1 MTIRFMGKESKMGD
15 KIIEILKAIPNIL
28 AFLFTLLIAHLWI
41 CEEIVRKKKRD
52 KKKREREER
61 RREEK

>member
-1 MTIRFMGKESKMGD
+1 MGD

-61 RREEK
+61 RREE